1 MYAWSHLKTDGCY
14 ESVASIA
21 QGDYDMV
28 YVVVKREIDGVIK
41 RYIERFDIERQSSS
55 QQDYHMMDSYVEYN
69 GAATATITGLDHLE
83 GKTVHILADGYFYDD
98 QDYVV
103 ENGQVT
109 ITEEVE
115 RAVVGLPYTM
125 IIEQANFEVGNTDS
139 GTLQGRPKTVTSAI
153 LRLNKSFGGSI
164 GPDATAQNNII
175 YDTER
180 LELGENVL
188 YSGDKEV
195 TLGRGGYNKNGRT
208 YIIQNT
214 PYPFV
219 MSAIIR
225 EVSI

>member
-1 MYAWSHLKTDGCY
+1 
-14 ESVASIA
+14 VASIA

-28 YVVVKREIDGVIK
+28 YVVVKREVDGTVK
-41 RYIERFDIERQSSS
+41 RYIERFDIERQSEN

-69 GAATATITGLDHLE
+69 GTATAKITGLDHLE
-83 GKTVHILADGYFYDD
+83 GKSVHILADGYFYDD
-98 QDYVV
+98 KEYVV

-109 ITEEVE
+109 LPEEVT

-125 IIEQANFEVGNTDS
+125 IIEQANFEAGNTDS
-139 GTLQGRPKTVTSAI
+139 GTLQGRQKTVTTAI
-153 LRLNKSFGGSI
+153 LRLIKSYGGSI
-164 GPDATAQNNII
+164 GPDATAQNDII
-175 YDTER
+175 YDTEK
-180 LELGENVL
+180 LELGENIL

-225 EVSI
+225 EVSL